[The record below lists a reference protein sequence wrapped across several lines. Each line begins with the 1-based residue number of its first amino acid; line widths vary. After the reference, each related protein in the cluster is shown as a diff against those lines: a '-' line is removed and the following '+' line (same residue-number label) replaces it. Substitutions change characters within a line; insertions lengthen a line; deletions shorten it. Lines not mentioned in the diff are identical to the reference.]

1 MLQISKKNRNV
12 SGEINISGSKSESNR
27 LLILRAYTSFFN
39 IINISDSEDTQ
50 AMSLALESTESEI
63 NIGHAGT
70 AMRFLTSFFSTKD
83 GSSKILTGSER
94 MKKRPIEILV
104 NALNE
109 LGGDIKFLEN
119 HGFPP
124 IKINGK
130 RLVGNAISL
139 PANVSS
145 QYISS
150 LIMLG
155 SSFENGL
162 KINLSTE
169 TTSLPYII
177 MTKKIIERLGGIVK
191 IEEESITIDPIKS
204 NTITDQYVESDWSSA
219 SYFYSLVAMS
229 SDAKITLSS
238 FFENSIQGDS
248 NIVKLYE
255 KLGVET
261 IYNDNKIVLRKI
273 PIRLPKNISVDLRD
287 NPDIAQTI
295 IVTCLGL
302 GVNCNLSGL
311 HTLKIKET
319 DRLSALKN
327 EIEKFHVDRVS
338 ISEDSI
344 KLVNNSQLKPNVI
357 IETYDD
363 HRMAM
368 SFAPLSLI
376 TPIKI
381 VKPDVVTKSY
391 RNFWSDLKSLGFDII
406 EKN

>member
-1 MLQISKKNRNV
+1 VLQISKKNRNV